1 MSDET
6 PDISVPSSSKT
17 ISSSKYIIDNAV
29 PGSSKIKPV
38 ITLNTESARNE
49 SSKNMNQLIGEVS
62 SDEDDYIYLYNR
74 HHSRAKQPQH
84 VSVTNDE
91 TVDVT
96 LSNNSI
102 RAVTDFKY
110 TYGKSGKRYSRLLVP
125 ELSNKNLVRIYS
137 NSFKGYFFCFGCN
150 EVNRKRIKGYFDGK
164 TFMAPIEHIC
174 NPISMEFALA
184 EGEKNKKK
192 ADHNFSKNYLSAD
205 NNDEDEYVENTSIL
219 NQIQYGKR
227 LVTAENYKFYPS
239 EFYDEYG
246 RIIVHEEDDHNLIRE
261 YRKLYGKFYYCF
273 GCKQEAAVRP
283 RGILRNE
290 TFWAP
295 LAYLHTCFPKTL
307 ESFEREQ
314 NKHDNPQK
322 IGTSNVERKR
332 KEIMSN
338 VLPKKKARIDQLNAQ
353 NHGLKNGQKSTK
365 DPIQNVSCHSI
376 ANAFTKKVDEIIMD
390 SNPNQQNVI
399 PQPSHATKTVTFFH
413 PSEYYLRQTCKKLE
427 IQENIEGYEF
437 CNRMKIKKIRISSY
451 PFVVY
456 QTSES
461 KYHGFSCFSLYLTG
475 NESNTIL
482 IREMINR
489 FVYNNFK
496 TLGECMGHDFSKFDH
511 ETPLIRDTLW
521 SNVMT
526 EVHFQIISR
535 WLHCRIGIY
544 ENDAW
549 KRYGN
554 WKNEDSDFPTFI
566 IELKNGKYNPI
577 LELKD

>member
-17 ISSSKYIIDNAV
+17 ICSSKNIDNAV
-29 PGSSKIKPV
+29 PGSSKIKPIV
-38 ITLNTESARNE
+38 PLNIESVKNE
-49 SSKNMNQLIGEVS
+49 AEIS

-74 HHSRAKQPQH
+74 HHSRARQPQH

-91 TVDVT
+91 NVDVT
-96 LSNNSI
+96 SPNNSL
-102 RAVTDFKY
+102 RAVKDFIY
-110 TYGKSGKRYSRLLVP
+110 TYGKSGKRYSRLIVP
-125 ELSNKNLVRIYS
+125 ESSNKNLVRIYS
-137 NSFKGYFFCFGCN
+137 NSFKGYFFCCGCN
-150 EVNRKRIKGYFDGK
+150 EVNRKRLKAYFDGT
-164 TFMAPIEHIC
+164 TFMAPIKHIC
-174 NPISMEFALA
+174 NSISMEFALA

-192 ADHNFSKNYLSAD
+192 ADHKFSKDYLSAD
-205 NNDEDEYVENTSIL
+205 NSDKNEYIENTSVL
-219 NQIQYGKR
+219 NRIQYGKR
-227 LVTAENYKFYPS
+227 LVSAENFKFYPS
-239 EFYDEYG
+239 EFDGDDEYG

-261 YRKLYGKFYYCF
+261 YRKLYGYFYYCF
-273 GCKQEAAVRP
+273 GCKQTAAIRP
-283 RGILRNE
+283 RGVLRNE

-307 ESFEREQ
+307 ESFEREH
-314 NKHDNPQK
+314 NKKHDNPPK
-322 IGTSNVERKR
+322 IGTSNAGRKR
-332 KEIMSN
+332 KEIMPN
-338 VLPKKKARIDQLNAQ
+338 VLSKKKLNSQ
-353 NHGLKNGQKSTK
+353 NHGLKNGQKSNK

-376 ANAFTKKVDEIIMD
+376 ANAFAKKVDEILID
-390 SNPNQQNVI
+390 SNPDQKNVI

-413 PSEYYLRQTCKKLE
+413 PSEYYLRQTCKKLGIE
-427 IQENIEGYEF
+427 ENIEGYEF
-437 CNRMKIKKIRISSY
+437 CNRMKIKKIRMSSY

-461 KYHGFSCFSLYLTG
+461 KYLGFSCLSLYLTG

-489 FVYNNFK
+489 FIYNNFK
-496 TLGECMGHDFSKFDH
+496 TLGECMGHDFSQLSH

-526 EVHFQIISR
+526 EVHFQVISR